1 MANLDVTEILGT
13 KPDPNIPLED
23 QEVKPLP
30 FKDFIEFIRYTYLV
44 PPQTLETV
52 VFHQKQK
59 NLELQNVAKVNFDQ
73 LNKRMTE
80 KFASL
85 DDNIKSVDDQINKK
99 LLDYDQEVESKIDQ
113 VTTTIDELEG
123 KLDQEKE
130 EAVKTNQRIEETKEK
145 SLNNIEKLQNW
156 LTQLSKSIKA
166 TEDNLGK
173 MLEDNKASIMKDIE
187 QIKKDNPY
195 PNQEEVKKP
204 KAPIK
209 YPSKILGKKDG
220 EGGSSDN
227 FSKAQT
233 KMLEAMLTKLRSQ
246 ILAQMQ

>member
-1 MANLDVTEILGT
+1 M
-13 KPDPNIPLED
+13 
-23 QEVKPLP
+23 
-30 FKDFIEFIRYTYLV
+30 

-123 KLDQEKE
+123 KLEQEKE
-130 EAVKTNQRIEETKEK
+130 EAVKTN
-145 SLNNIEKLQNW
+145 
-156 LTQLSKSIKA
+156 
-166 TEDNLGK
+166 
-173 MLEDNKASIMKDIE
+173 
-187 QIKKDNPY
+187 
-195 PNQEEVKKP
+195 
-204 KAPIK
+204 
-209 YPSKILGKKDG
+209 
-220 EGGSSDN
+220 
-227 FSKAQT
+227 
-233 KMLEAMLTKLRSQ
+233 
-246 ILAQMQ
+246 